1 MIWIVQLSEQRRM
14 KIRLQQ
20 NCVIALAKGHL
31 PYVSFIP
38 IMLKKH
44 QNVMS
49 SENFAVHIHQSLH
62 TDSDSWWINHA
73 EVMFCDKRQ
82 SVSWSLILHSCK
94 SSGSKS
100 SLLGNWK
107 PSDVSFLGNNVT
119 ASGAERKLLFVLC
132 LFEMT
137 VYSTKKSVHWV
148 WVLIYLSRRSHKG
161 QEMNGMKTVPVSNKS
176 QASLAGRGSAVVLSS
191 CHVLWLHCITCRFPL
206 GFSAWSGWD
215 LPDMLGL

>member
-1 MIWIVQLSEQRRM
+1 MGDRGDCIMLKLILAQLKKTHKLASDNFSEHPGYRISSSYCILNEYKWVNWVCFHLFWRIAGDMNCSTIWAEENED
-14 KIRLQQ
+14 KT
-20 NCVIALAKGHL
+20 AAKLRYCSCKGSSSICELHT
-31 PYVSFIP
+31 S
-38 IMLKKH
+38 MLKKH

-62 TDSDSWWINHA
+62 TDSDSWWINRA

-82 SVSWSLILHSCK
+82 GVSWSLILHSCK

-148 WVLIYLSRRSHKG
+148 
-161 QEMNGMKTVPVSNKS
+161 
-176 QASLAGRGSAVVLSS
+176 
-191 CHVLWLHCITCRFPL
+191 
-206 GFSAWSGWD
+206 
-215 LPDMLGL
+215 